1 MDIVALRAE
10 IKAWERDFK
19 TDNGRDA
26 TIQDIKERP
35 DLGVAL
41 SIGTMDGADNH
52 YIPQLRSTG
61 CTKS

>member
-19 TDNGRDA
+19 TDNGRDP

-35 DLGVAL
+35 DLGAVLA
-41 SIGTMDGADNH
+41 IDTVDTADNH
-52 YIPQLRSTG
+52 HFPQLRSTS